1 MLASSHRFAH
11 AMIALEAGIPE
22 MPVEAPRLQF
32 EAFAKAVGKT
42 LELISA
48 KLRGQR
54 IAEREFPDLRE
65 AYLHLIQTGNMQL
78 DRYGFVNV
86 EADRMVN
93 SLNTLR
99 EQTTNWIRGAAA
111 QSKRTMDVKLE

>member
-1 MLASSHRFAH
+1 
-11 AMIALEAGIPE
+11 
-22 MPVEAPRLQF
+22 MPAEAPRLQF
-32 EAFAKAVGKT
+32 ETFAEAVEKT

-48 KLRGQR
+48 KLRGHR

-65 AYLHLIQTGNMQL
+65 AYLHLIQTGDMQL
-78 DRYGFVNV
+78 DHYGFVRV

-99 EQTTNWIRGAAA
+99 EQTTNWTRGTTA
-111 QSKRTMDVKLE
+111 QRKRTMYVKLE